1 MQPVN
6 DAYRSLLRK
15 VGYRM
20 RKWILIAIILI
31 VASVGL
37 SGCGTS
43 NQAEEADA
51 PAPAAVP
58 ADNQP
63 AAEQAAPAPEQTTR
77 TVVDQAGDTV
87 EVPVDIK
94 RVVITFQP
102 FGSIYPLFVGS
113 AETIV
118 GMLPGSMFAAEH
130 SLLKSAYPEILKVDT
145 SFYQNNEVNIESVIG
160 LKPDLVLYV
169 AGSDKEKELY
179 KQAGIPALGF
189 SVGLAEFDTVQTY
202 IGWIDILGQA
212 FGMEEKA
219 AAIIDYNQKNYD
231 EIQQR
236 LSTIKE
242 EDKKKILVLNGYDA
256 TSMGTSGG
264 KQFPDYWAR
273 GSGGVNA
280 AAGAFTGNKQITM
293 EQVYEWDPDMIYLA
307 DFSPYDAEELIQNKA
322 RKGHD
327 WSAVRAAVNG
337 DIYKFPL
344 GMFRWY
350 PPNSESILSLWWMS
364 KTNYP
369 ELFADIDVNDKI
381 REYYSEFYGYN
392 LTDEELESI
401 YHPASEASGASK

>member
-1 MQPVN
+1 MKK
-6 DAYRSLLRK
+6 RF
-15 VGYRM
+15 
-20 RKWILIAIILI
+20 WIAIFTII
-31 VASVGL
+31 AVIGL
-37 SGCGTS
+37 SACGTS
-43 NQAEEADA
+43 NQAADTTS
-51 PAPAAVP
+51 PPPAA
-58 ADNQP
+58 ASSDL
-63 AAEQAAPAPEQTTR
+63 QTNDGDASPVDERATR

-87 EVPVDIK
+87 EVPKDIK

-130 SLLKSAYPEILKVDT
+130 SLLKSAFPEILNVDT
-145 SFYQNNEVNIESVIG
+145 SFYQNNEVNVESVIS

-169 AGSDKEKELY
+169 AGSDKEKEMY
-179 KQAGIPALGF
+179 RKAGIPALGF
-189 SVGLAEFDTVQTY
+189 SVGFAEFDTVQTY
-202 IGWIDILGQA
+202 IGWIEILGQA

-219 AAIIDYNQKNYD
+219 AAIIEYNQKNYD

-273 GSGGVNA
+273 GSGGINA

-293 EQVYEWDPDMIYLA
+293 EQVYEWDPDIIYLA

-322 RKGHD
+322 RKGDD
-327 WSAVRAAVNG
+327 WSTVRAAVNG
-337 DIYKFPL
+337 DIHKFPL

-369 ELFADIDVNDKI
+369 ERFADIDVNQKI